1 MIPAGLPLRI
11 RFAPR
16 LSARRGRLLSQAEAG
31 TPVHAGAFL
40 RRRELVLDAEL
51 LEQPSELARILVHE
65 LFHFVWFR
73 LGTPVRRS
81 WEAVLEAESRGRARG
96 ELGWSA
102 EWRKRKLLRAD
113 RERRSRRWREYVG
126 ESFCDTAAWLAGG
139 GRKHKEHTLQLRWRR
154 VRGRWFRALLSRG
167 GLSI

>member
-1 MIPAGLPLRI
+1 MILAGRPLRI

-16 LSARRGRLLSQAEAG
+16 LSARRGRLLTEKEAG

-51 LEQPSELARILVHE
+51 LEKPPELARILVHE
-65 LFHFVWFR
+65 LFHFVWLR

-102 EWRKRKLLRAD
+102 EWRKRELTAAD
-113 RERRSRRWREYVG
+113 RKRRSRRWREYVA
-126 ESFCDTAAWLAGG
+126 ESFCDTAAWLAAA
-139 GRKHKEHTLQLRWRR
+139 GRGHDEHTLERRWRSPR
-154 VRGRWFRALLSRG
+154 RRWFRALLERG
-167 GLSI
+167 RLSI